1 MIHVLIMAG
10 GTGGHVFPGLAV
22 ARVLRAQGSTVSW
35 LGTPAGLEARVV
47 PAANLGIRLESVEIR
62 GLRRRGLASWLLL
75 PPRLLRALWQSFGVL
90 RRLKPDAVLSMGGY
104 VAGPGGLMAW
114 LTRTPLVL
122 HEQNA
127 IPGLTNRALAL
138 FARRVLTGFPGAFT
152 HVAGARHVGNP
163 VREDIRRVAGPETRL
178 AGRRGK
184 LRLLVI
190 GGSQG
195 ARVFNEIVPQAL
207 HALPAQRRPEVWHQ
221 CGREQQAETER
232 GYAGTDGV
240 RVSEFIDDMAQA
252 YDWADLVLARAG
264 AMTLAELAA
273 VGVAA
278 ILVPYP
284 YAVDDHQTANA
295 RFLEGRG
302 AAMLLPQ
309 SEFTP
314 ARLGE
319 ILGELTGNRAALLDM
334 ARAARECDMPDAAES
349 VAQACEEV
357 AHA

>member
-1 MIHVLIMAG
+1 MAG

-22 ARVLRAQGSTVSW
+22 ARVLRAQGSAVSW
-35 LGTPAGLEARVV
+35 LGTPYGLESRVV
-47 PAANLGIRLESVEIR
+47 PAADLGIRLETIEIR
-62 GLRRRGLASWLLL
+62 GLRRRGLVAWLLL
-75 PPRLLRALWQSFGVL
+75 PLRLLRALWQAFAVL
-90 RRLKPDAVLSMGGY
+90 RRLKPDAVLSLGGY
-104 VAGPGGLMAW
+104 VAGPGGLIAW

-127 IPGLTNRALAL
+127 IPGLTNRWLAL
-138 FARRVLTGFPGAFT
+138 FARRVLTGFPDALA
-152 HVAGARHVGNP
+152 HVAGVRHVGNP
-163 VREDIRRVAGPETRL
+163 VRVDIRRVPAPEARL
-178 AGRRGK
+178 PERSGR
-184 LRLLVI
+184 LRLLVV

-195 ARVFNEIVPQAL
+195 ARVFNEIVPAAL
-207 HALPAQRRPEVWHQ
+207 RLLPAAQRPEVWHQ
-221 CGREQQAETER
+221 CGREQQAVTER
-232 GYAGTDGV
+232 DYAGTGGV
-240 RVSEFIDDMAQA
+240 RVTEFIDDMAQA

-273 VGVAA
+273 AGVAA

-295 RFLEGRG
+295 HFFEARG

-309 SEFTP
+309 AELTP

-319 ILGELTGNRAALLDM
+319 ILGELAGNRAALLAM
-334 ARAARECDMPDAAES
+334 ARAARACDMPDAAEA
-349 VAQACEEV
+349 VAMECLGAAAGGG

>member
-1 MIHVLIMAG
+1 MNHILIMAG

-35 LGTPAGLEARVV
+35 LGTAAGLETRVV
-47 PAANLGIRLESVEIR
+47 PAANLDIRLETIEIR
-62 GLRRRGLASWLLL
+62 GLRRSGLANWLLL
-75 PPRLLRALWQSFGVL
+75 PPRLLRALWQAFGVL
-90 RRLKPDAVLSMGGY
+90 RRLRPDAVLSMGGY
-104 VAGPGGLMAW
+104 VAGPGGVMAW
-114 LTRTPLVL
+114 LLRTPLVL

-127 IPGLTNRALAL
+127 IPGLTNRWLAL
-138 FARRVLTGFPGAFT
+138 LARRVLTGFPGVFSNIAR
-152 HVAGARHVGNP
+152 ARHVGNP
-163 VREDIRRVAGPETRL
+163 VREDIRRVAAPETRL
-178 AGRRGK
+178 AGRSGR
-184 LRLLVI
+184 LRLLVV

-207 HALPAQRRPEVWHQ
+207 RQLPAGQRPEVWHQ
-221 CGREQQAETER
+221 CGRQQQVATER
-232 GYAGTDGV
+232 DYAGVNGM
-240 RVSEFIDDMAQA
+240 RVTEFIDDMAQA

-273 VGVAA
+273 AGVAA

-295 RFLEGRG
+295 RFLETHD

-309 SEFTP
+309 AEFTP
-314 ARLGE
+314 ARLAE
-319 ILGELTGNRAALLDM
+319 ILDELSGNRAALLDM
-334 ARAARECDMPDAAES
+334 ARAARACDMSEAAET
-349 VAQACEEV
+349 VAQECIEA

>member
-1 MIHVLIMAG
+1 MNHILIMAG

-35 LGTPAGLEARVV
+35 LGTPAGLETRVV
-47 PAANLGIRLESVEIR
+47 PAANLGIRLESIEVR
-62 GLRRRGLASWLLL
+62 GLRRAGLANWLLM
-75 PPRLLRALWQSFGVL
+75 PPRLLRALWQAFGVL
-90 RRLKPDAVLSMGGY
+90 RRLKPDVVLSMGGY

-114 LTRTPLVL
+114 VLRTPLVL

-127 IPGLTNRALAL
+127 IPGLTNRLLAL
-138 FARRVLTGFPGAFT
+138 FARRVLTGFPGAL
-152 HVAGARHVGNP
+152 ARARHVGNP
-163 VREDIRRVAGPETRL
+163 VREDIRRLTAPEARL

-184 LRLLVI
+184 LRLLVV

-195 ARVFNEIVPQAL
+195 ARVFNEIVPQVL
-207 HALPAQRRPEVWHQ
+207 RTLPADWRPEVWHQ
-221 CGREQQAETER
+221 CGRGQQASTER
-232 GYAGTDGV
+232 GYAGVDGV
-240 RVSEFIDDMAQA
+240 RVAEFIEDMAQA

-273 VGVAA
+273 AGVAA

-295 RFLEGRG
+295 RFLEGHD

-309 SEFTP
+309 AELTP

-319 ILGELTGNRAALLDM
+319 ILSELAGNRAALLDM
-334 ARAARECDMPDAAES
+334 ARAARACDMPDATEA
-349 VAQACEEV
+349 VAMACMEV
-357 AHA
+357 AT